1 MGDYTLGAVHPTT
14 LLGAIGTVLGLVRAI
29 PQLMRLIRSRDPH
42 GVSVDTA
49 ATSCV
54 ISFGWTTYGLL
65 TSQLPVATATFSS
78 AVVFAGIASVSLRLG
93 RGLGEIKTAPVWYI
107 VLAGALIG
115 GGTDALGVVLAFSV
129 LVGNLPQVVTAFR
142 EADLRGL
149 SPATWAFSMADGTV
163 WLLYALF
170 ADDPAILS
178 YGILQLLTSSV
189 ISARR
194 LAWARTQP
202 ATTYRGDH
210 R

>member
-1 MGDYTLGAVHPTT
+1 MHPTT

-29 PQLMRLIRSRDPH
+29 PQLFRLIGSRDPH

-49 ATSCV
+49 STSCV
-54 ISFGWTTYGLL
+54 ISFGWTTYGLF

-78 AVVFAGIASVSLRLG
+78 AVVFAGIACVGLVLG
-93 RGLGEIKTAPVWYI
+93 RGLGEIKTAPLWYL
-107 VLAGALIG
+107 VLLGALVL

-129 LVGNLPQVVTAFR
+129 LVGNLPQIVTAFR
-142 EADLRGL
+142 ESDLSGL

-170 ADDPAILS
+170 ANDLAILS
-178 YGILQLLTSSV
+178 YGILQLVTSSV

-194 LAWARTQP
+194 LVWARRQP
-202 ATTYRGDH
+202 VYAYRVDH
-210 R
+210 